1 MSWLDDQRAR
11 GTLRP
16 YPVATLA
23 RTMGLDLTD
32 RELTGRLALQLRL
45 NRRTVARYAG
55 LGLTSTQADEWA
67 CRAGLNPGEVWD
79 HWWTNLRGMALVNA
93 GKETCRVGHP
103 LDRLD
108 AAGRRRCGPCPLAAA
123 KRYRE
128 RKNLVIAVMIRPVT
142 HRASLTVLGGG
153 MEAQP
158 KRQALISHM
167 PPEMIQRVDE
177 LARAAGLSRS
187 AWVCM
192 TVVSA
197 VQSADAPMEAE
208 AS

>member
-1 MSWLDDQRAR
+1 MASWLDEQRAR

-16 YPVATLA
+16 YPVPTLA

-93 GKETCRVGHP
+93 GKETCRAGHR

-123 KRYRE
+123 RRYRE

-142 HRASLTVLGGG
+142 HRASLALLDGG
-153 MEAQP
+153 MEERRKRAQ
-158 KRQALISHM
+158 LITYLPSDLS
-167 PPEMIQRVDE
+167 QWVDE
-177 LARAAGLSRS
+177 QRAGTGLSRS
-187 AWVCM
+187 AWACLKLAELRG
-192 TVVSA
+192 TA
-197 VQSADAPMEAE
+197 TEAE
-208 AS
+208 QVAS